1 MQGWLAFMNFVF
13 NSVPRHP
20 HFYCGSDGKAV
31 LVLAMKRG
39 SAGLAPIILN
49 FGISWRWVFRFAPT
63 GQQTP
68 VPTEKETG
76 WAPDRRCNT
85 YWVFPVAPSSRSL
98 LSAQQ
103 RVCKHSVRCCALQH
117 TAKAGRPT
125 FHPRLWP
132 QHELR
137 ALTNKTESCYPRTY
151 IRVKNTWGLRN
162 P

>member
-1 MQGWLAFMNFVF
+1 MNILDHVKSKTA
-13 NSVPRHP
+13 SVQ
-20 HFYCGSDGKAV
+20 
-31 LVLAMKRG
+31 AMKTYGDWRYD
-39 SAGLAPIILN
+39 STHSYI
-49 FGISWRWVFRFAPT
+49 GISWRWVFRFAPT